1 MNIYSFI
8 IVWERMAK
16 SAEYFASELCSIL
29 DKITP
34 LKQTS
39 SNKQILFDTIF
50 KIFEQ
55 DAEKGAKGKFWEAVI
70 DLKCDDKA
78 KLKDKLPRIMYRT
91 SNQLFNKKTGQVKYN
106 QVASLLFLE
115 LLWDLILK
123 LKDKFGHLPDKNFL
137 ENFILLVEDSD
148 TSGVLNIGVDDV
160 NYFLELTTENTEKLK
175 SVIRMINREFEIK
188 KYERNGNYSLAHLI
202 RNYCKGL
209 IGAPAAADDAADDA
223 AAAVDDDWEIV
234 VGEPE
239 PKSKLTVE
247 QALEVLHHP
256 LPLQPG
262 TAFIS
267 SDKSS
272 KKICPFG
279 YKCYRINNP
288 EHISQFR
295 HPGDGHGGGAAAGPG
310 ALDGGS
316 KQRTKCNKRSTKRR
330 HTRHTRHTRRRR
342 RR

>member
-1 MNIYSFI
+1 
-8 IVWERMAK
+8 MAK
-16 SAEYFASELCSIL
+16 IAEDFASELCRIL
-29 DKITP
+29 DKILDKKFP
-34 LKQTS
+34 LKPNS
-39 SNKQILFDTIF
+39 KNKQFLFDTIF
-50 KIFEQ
+50 KIFKQ

-70 DLKCDDKA
+70 DLKCDDKST
-78 KLKDKLPRIMYRT
+78 LKDKLPRIMYRT
-91 SNQLFNKKTGQVKYN
+91 SNQLFNKKSGQVKYN

-115 LLWDLILK
+115 LVLDLILK
-123 LKDKFGHLPDKNFL
+123 LKDKFGGSVDREFL
-137 ENFILLVEDSD
+137 QNFILLVEDSD

-160 NYFLELTTENTEKLK
+160 NYFLKLTTENTDKLQR
-175 SVIRMINREFEIK
+175 VIRMINREFEIK
-188 KYERNGNYSLAHLI
+188 EYERKGNYSLAHLI

-223 AAAVDDDWEIV
+223 AAAAAAAVDDDWEIV
-234 VGEPE
+234 VDEPE
-239 PKSKLTVE
+239 PKPKLTIE
-247 QALEVLHHP
+247 QALEVLHHT

-288 EHISQFR
+288 VHISQFR

-316 KQRTKCNKRSTKRR
+316 KQRTKCNKRSTRGCLSTKRRRR
-330 HTRHTRHTRRRR
+330 HTRSRRR
-342 RR
+342 